1 MSMASIFAKSSLL
14 ARLRAAALLCALAGL
29 EWTTTSFTIRLF
41 AFTFAFAIAAAAAR
55 MIHFF
60 HDSIVIEGLLPPLKN
75 APEGAFWAQVEML
88 TPQNP
93 YIIIASFVLLT
104 GMKSF

>member
-1 MSMASIFAKSSLL
+1 MASVFAKSSLL

-29 EWTTTSFTIRLF
+29 EWTTTSFTIRLL

-60 HDSIVIEGLLPPLKN
+60 HTLIISVGFQPTKKC
-75 APEGAFWAQVEML
+75 PEGHSLDAQAKGSLHKIL
-88 TPQNP
+88 T
-93 YIIIASFVLLT
+93 
-104 GMKSF
+104 